1 MLRKNTQKNQNKDI
15 SEMEVEKEASE
26 LAVLA
31 ITALAAAF
39 FCVQI
44 ATGGG
49 MNYGLWALLFAGNGT
64 TYWVKYKKLRK
75 EGTLFWAI
83 GHIIVTL
90 LLSVMHIYTLVM
102 A

>member
-1 MLRKNTQKNQNKDI
+1 MEKDEKNKETY
-15 SEMEVEKEASE
+15 EMEVEKEASE

-31 ITALAAAF
+31 ITALAVAF

-49 MNYGLWALLFAGNGT
+49 LNYGLWALLFAGNGT

-83 GHIIVTL
+83 GHSIATL
-90 LLSVMHIYTLVM
+90 FLSVMHIYILFT

>member
-1 MLRKNTQKNQNKDI
+1 MNKEEKKSKDTY
-15 SEMEVEKEASE
+15 EMEVEKEASE

-64 TYWVKYKKLRK
+64 SYWVKYKKLRK
-75 EGTLFWAI
+75 AGTLFWAI
-83 GHIIVTL
+83 GHVIATL
-90 LLSVMHIYTLVM
+90 LLSVAHIYMLVM
-102 A
+102 T